1 MWRSQ
6 PRSARAAVPRV
17 GSAPWIARA
26 GSRGRRELKLP
37 PASTAGRVRATA
49 VRASVSSSSSSSGSQ
64 GPNGDDKLEPTLG
77 LGKKGRMAKMVDM
90 SQSEGDEGLQGVQ
103 VFLVEFG
110 LIAMGVVDTLMVGHV
125 GESALAAACLGGTT
139 TWLVMI
145 TAIGLL
151 GALDPLT
158 SQAFGA
164 EDDDAVKRHLRS
176 GLYAAAAL
184 SAGCTLIMCLA
195 VAPLY
200 ALCGQPV
207 ALAAAA
213 AHYCH
218 IEAWGILPVLLFQ
231 AIRLSL
237 MGTNVFAPLVS
248 AIMIAN
254 ATNAALN
261 QVLINGVSVAG
272 ITIPALG
279 LTGAAWATVTSRWI
293 LLILTCVFAAKELRD
308 REAFKSAR
316 ESIGSACERACGI
329 VKRSAPIGSQ
339 MLMEFGAFM
348 AIGLIAGRCGM
359 TQAAG
364 HAIVQCLTDMS
375 YVLPLG
381 IGALGSIKVGQG
393 VGGGDGREAQ
403 RAARTSMLNGVYG
416 VAINAFIYVVF
427 GKQIC
432 WWFTSD
438 PAVHAVAVSILPVVA
453 AYQAADGLRVVSAGC
468 LRGVGR
474 LNAAL
479 VSDVVGFWI
488 LGIPIGYY
496 LALPMGMD
504 ALGIWLGFAF
514 GVIAVMTPIS
524 WKAWNVGSR
533 PEKLLDAT
541 A

>member
-1 MWRSQ
+1 M
-6 PRSARAAVPRV
+6 PRV
-17 GSAPWIARA
+17 GNAPWIARA

-37 PASTAGRVRATA
+37 PATLAGRVRATA
-49 VRASVSSSSSSSGSQ
+49 VRAVVASSSSSSGSH

-90 SQSEGDEGLQGVQ
+90 SQSEDEGLQGVQ

-164 EDDDAVKRHLRS
+164 SDDDAVKRHLRS

-218 IEAWGILPVLLFQ
+218 IEAWGILPVLVFQ

-248 AIMIAN
+248 AIAIAN

-261 QVLINGVSVAG
+261 QVLINGASVAG
-272 ITIPALG
+272 ITVPAFG
-279 LTGAAWATVTSRWI
+279 LTGAAWSTVTSRWI
-293 LLILTCVFAAKELRD
+293 LLILPCAFAAKELRD
-308 REAFKSAR
+308 REAFKWAR

-381 IGALGSIKVGQG
+381 IGALGSIRGAR
-393 VGGGDGREAQ
+393 GGGG
-403 RAARTSMLNGVYG
+403 G
-416 VAINAFIYVVF
+416 
-427 GKQIC
+427 
-432 WWFTSD
+432 
-438 PAVHAVAVSILPVVA
+438 
-453 AYQAADGLRVVSAGC
+453 
-468 LRGVGR
+468 
-474 LNAAL
+474 
-479 VSDVVGFWI
+479 
-488 LGIPIGYY
+488 
-496 LALPMGMD
+496 
-504 ALGIWLGFAF
+504 
-514 GVIAVMTPIS
+514 
-524 WKAWNVGSR
+524 
-533 PEKLLDAT
+533 
-541 A
+541 